1 MHCACRYLLARKLSP
16 ALAITDWPGFHKAQT
31 QHDAKM
37 MAAEARA
44 SEHETRIDMEE
55 PQPQPQPGGGDAA
68 PAAAVPLPPMQAGH
82 SVSVSV
88 AAAPGPR
95 HSTSPYAALSM
106 ADTQAHGPRIMVRA

>member
-1 MHCACRYLLARKLSP
+1 VSP

-44 SEHETRIDMEE
+44 SEHETIDMEE
-55 PQPQPQPGGGDAA
+55 ARPQPGVGDAA
-68 PAAAVPLPPMQAGH
+68 PAATAPLPPMQAGH

-95 HSTSPYAALSM
+95 HSPSPYAALSM
-106 ADTQAHGPRIMVRA
+106 ADTQAHVPRIMVRA